1 MNTATSLTLYV
12 TPGSSARVS
21 LIHLEESG
29 LPFEIRRI
37 DLMAGQQK
45 TPEFLGVNPKAKVPA
60 LVTPEGVLTENVA
73 IATWLD
79 NVAPQAKLLPP
90 TEQAWARAQAM
101 SWLAWAASTV
111 HPFIYRLRMT
121 ARIHPDA
128 ATHDAI
134 KAAALSEL
142 KQQIQVAED
151 ALADGRSWIA
161 GPAYTAA
168 DTYVCWAFGR
178 GGDCGLDMNAYP
190 RMKALFDRF
199 MQRPAVQRA
208 LAREAA

>member
-1 MNTATSLTLYV
+1 MTPSLTLYF
-12 TPGSSARVS
+12 TPASSARVS
-21 LIHLEESG
+21 LVLMEASG
-29 LPFEIRRI
+29 LAFETRKI

-45 TPEFLGVNPKAKVPA
+45 SADFLAVNPKGKVPA
-60 LVTPEGVLTENVA
+60 LVTPDGVLTENVA

-79 NVAPQAKLLPP
+79 SVAPQAGLLPGADQP
-90 TEQAWARAQAM
+90 WARAQAM
-101 SWLAWAASTV
+101 SWLVWAASTV

-134 KAAALSEL
+134 KAAALGEL
-142 KQQIQVAED
+142 QQQMQVAED
-151 ALADGRSWIA
+151 ALADGRAWMA
-161 GPAYTAA
+161 GAHYSAA

-178 GGDCGLDMNAYP
+178 GGDCGLDLSAYP
-190 RMKALFDRF
+190 RLKALFDRHA
-199 MQRPAVQRA
+199 QRPAYQRA